1 MGFSVGWWWGWKKPG
16 AEKDFCM
23 DWEEVEMRRGFVGVV
38 RGVTWTFAM
47 LVVVGSSESSSS
59 ESEDSLES
67 LSDSMSVGSPEE
79 RFMEELGLSGDMRP
93 VEVLRAVRRLWTVM
107 RVTSVP
113 TSSPQTC
120 CRRFR
125 TSERRSRSLS
135 PRRGVIGGCCS
146 RGVVD
151 SGGDGVV
158 VVFCSETIALPRLV
172 VENTRSGRG
181 FFLGLGLSSESVW
194 RSSMRSMRPSFLL
207 LAELDPESS
216 EGDD

>member
-1 MGFSVGWWWGWKKPG
+1 MFSVGWWWGWKKPG

-23 DWEEVEMRRGFVGVV
+23 DWEEVEMRRRSVGVAS
-38 RGVTWTFAM
+38 GVTWTFAIG
-47 LVVVGSSESSSS
+47 VGSSGSSSS

-67 LSDSMSVGSPEE
+67 LSVSMSVGSPDG
-79 RFMEELGLSGDMRP
+79 RFMEDLGLRGDMRP
-93 VEVLRAVRRLWTVM
+93 VEVLRAVSLLWTVM

-125 TSERRSRSLS
+125 TRERRSWSLS
-135 PRRGVIGGCCS
+135 SWRGVAGGCCS

-151 SGGDGVV
+151 SGGVAVV
-158 VVFCSETIALPRLV
+158 VVFWSETIALPRLV

-194 RSSMRSMRPSFLL
+194 RRSMRSMRPSFLL
-207 LAELDPESS
+207 FVEFDPESS
-216 EGDD
+216 DGDD